1 MATYAIVAGGLNYG
15 DNLQYLNNNNYAC
28 FVFDCIAK
36 LGTSLTN
43 TITKS
48 PIESRAYVADHV
60 FNENDEFTLTGVVTN
75 TPSKE
80 YVNNNFKYKVKRT
93 DYAIQVLRTLKESRT
108 PFTLITEFEILD
120 NILIKSLSWDQTAA
134 DSEAITFELS
144 LEKVQIVKVATTT
157 VNVTKVADSTT
168 AKNKTG
174 EAGKNAKGD
183 ATGKTNQG
191 NQQKSL
197 LTTVRGYFNEY
208 VGNAEKLLN

>member
-134 DSEAITFELS
+134 DSEAITFEIA
-144 LEKVQIVKVATTT
+144 LEKVQIVKVATTL
-157 VNVTKVADSTT
+157 VNVAPPAV
-168 AKNKTG
+168 AKNKTNG
-174 EAGKNAKGD
+174 AGKNAKGD

-191 NQQKSL
+191 NQQKFL